1 MREGAVAAYLLSA
14 ALALSLACLNE
25 KRLTPRAVALALVAA
40 GHFFLLSA
48 NIFFFA
54 TAERAD
60 SDYFYDRDFGRYWR
74 WA

>member
-1 MREGAVAAYLLSA
+1 MAAYLLSA

-40 GHFFLLSA
+40 GHFFLLAA

-54 TAERAD
+54 NAERAD

>member
-1 MREGAVAAYLLSA
+1 MAAYLLSA
-14 ALALSLACLNE
+14 ALALSLACLKE
-25 KRLTPRAVALALVAA
+25 QRLTPRAIALFVVAA
-40 GHFFLLSA
+40 SHFLLLSV

-54 TAERAD
+54 TAETPD

>member
-1 MREGAVAAYLLSA
+1 MAAYLLSA
-14 ALALSLACLNE
+14 ALVLSLACLKE
-25 KRLTPRAVALALVAA
+25 QRLTPRAIALFVVAA
-40 GHFFLLSA
+40 AHFLLLSV

-54 TAERAD
+54 TKERPD

>member
-1 MREGAVAAYLLSA
+1 MAAYLLSA

>member
-1 MREGAVAAYLLSA
+1 MAAYLLSA

-25 KRLTPRAVALALVAA
+25 KKLTPRAVALALVAA

>member
-1 MREGAVAAYLLSA
+1 MAAYLLSA

-60 SDYFYDRDFGRYWR
+60 SDYFYDCDFGRYWR

>member
-25 KRLTPRAVALALVAA
+25 KKLTPRAVALALVAA